1 MMRVPGPLAPYADGF
16 RSELAR
22 LGYVPGGSIEHQVWV
37 MAQLSR
43 WLLGEGLGVVD
54 VTPLRI
60 EQFLAARRANGCRQP
75 LGERVLSPLLGYL
88 RDQNVLPPPTP
99 ATASTPVEELLQR
112 YQRYLVEQRDLA
124 PRTVPDYVSL
134 ARRFLNDRA
143 PSLRAATDLQGLTGA
158 DVTAFLMPEVSRLT
172 VGSANNCVNWMRSF
186 LRFLHLQG
194 LIATDLA
201 VAVPPV
207 ASWRESRL
215 PTALTVSQVTTLL
228 DGCDRSQP
236 TGIRDFAMLM
246 LLARLGLRASEVARL
261 QLDDIDWRAGEV
273 VIRGKSRRADRLP
286 LPVDVGEAIVAY
298 LQGGRPRTECRS
310 LFLTR
315 LAPLRGI
322 ERTGVSHAVQR
333 ACERVG
339 IPPVR
344 AHRLRHALA
353 TQLLRAGVSLPE
365 ISQVLRHRDLA
376 TTAVYAKV
384 DRVALQSVAQP
395 WPGVV
400 R

>member
-1 MMRVPGPLAPYADGF
+1 MRVPGPLVSYADGF
-16 RSELAR
+16 RSELVR

-54 VTPLRI
+54 VTPARI
-60 EQFLAARRANGCRQP
+60 ERFLADRRANGCRQP
-75 LGERVLSPLLGYL
+75 LSERALRPLLSYL
-88 RDQNVLPPPTP
+88 RAQDVVPSP
-99 ATASTPVEELLQR
+99 APAEPATPVEALLQQ
-112 YQRYLVEQRDLA
+112 YQRYLIEQRDLA

-134 ARRFLNDRA
+134 ARRFLNHRV

-158 DVTAFLMPEVSRLT
+158 DVTAFLLSEVSRLT
-172 VGSANNCVNWMRSF
+172 AGAANNCVNWMRSF
-186 LRFLHLQG
+186 LRYLHLQG

-215 PTALTVSQVTTLL
+215 PTTLTGSQIEALL

-246 LLARLGLRASEVARL
+246 LLARLGLRASEVAHL

-273 VIRGKSRRADRLP
+273 VIRGKSRRTDRLP

-298 LQGGRPRTECRS
+298 LQGVRPRTECRR

-315 LAPLRGI
+315 WAPRRGI
-322 ERTGVSHAVQR
+322 ERAGVSHVVRR
-333 ACERVG
+333 ACERAG
-339 IPPVR
+339 MPPIG

-353 TQLLRAGVSLPE
+353 TNLLREGVSLPA

-384 DRVALQSVAQP
+384 DRLGLQSVAQP
-395 WPGVV
+395 WPGAV